1 VASDYCTL
9 AELKATLSL
18 TGESYADPDLSL
30 AITAAS
36 RGIEDMTD
44 RRFYLDSDANQIRY
58 FTPTGAYRVD
68 IDDLA
73 QLTALATDWTGAQTF
88 TQSWSQPL
96 DFALYP
102 LNAAAD
108 GEPYT
113 AIEVMPRSGLYMP
126 WDYPRSVRV
135 TGKFGWPAVPEPI
148 KQATMMLA
156 ARLVKQV
163 REAPFGVAGFGQDG
177 IAVRIAGQ
185 DPVIGGMLARYCR
198 HVYA

>member
-58 FTPTGAYRVD
+58 YTPTGAYRVD

-73 QLTALATDWTGAQTF
+73 QLTALATDWSGAQTF
-88 TQSWSQPL
+88 TQSWTQPTDL
-96 DFALYP
+96 RCARSTPP
-102 LNAAAD
+102 L
-108 GEPYT
+108 T
-113 AIEVMPRSGLYMP
+113 ASRTRRS
-126 WDYPRSVRV
+126 RSCRGRAC
-135 TGKFGWPAVPEPI
+135 TCRG
-148 KQATMMLA
+148 TTR
-156 ARLVKQV
+156 ARC
-163 REAPFGVAGFGQDG
+163 G
-177 IAVRIAGQ
+177 
-185 DPVIGGMLARYCR
+185 
-198 HVYA
+198 

>member
-44 RRFYLDSDANQIRY
+44 RRFYLDTDANQIRY
-58 FTPTGAYRVD
+58 YTPTGAYRVD

-73 QLTALATDWTGAQTF
+73 QITALATDWTGAQTF
-88 TQSWSQPL
+88 TQSWTQPTDYTL
-96 DFALYP
+96 TP

-156 ARLVKQV
+156 ARLVKQA
-163 REAPFGVAGFGQDG
+163 REAPFGIAGFGADG
-177 IAVRIAGQ
+177 VAVRVAGQ

-198 HVYA
+198 HVYY

>member
-1 VASDYCTL
+1 MASDYCTI

-44 RRFYLDSDANQIRY
+44 RRFYLDTDANQIRY
-58 FTPTGAYRVD
+58 YTPTGAYRVD

-73 QLTALATDWTGAQTF
+73 QITALATDWTGAQTF
-88 TQSWSQPL
+88 TQSWTQPTDYTL
-96 DFALYP
+96 TP

-163 REAPFGVAGFGQDG
+163 REAPFG
-177 IAVRIAGQ
+177 IAVYADGVAVRVAGQ

-198 HVYA
+198 HVYY